1 MENHLKRFNEIKSK
15 WEIFKSN
22 PENKK
27 TRIKNAADTLEVS
40 EADLLSTEIGEN
52 VFYLDIADYD
62 QFFQKFI
69 SIDKIMLL
77 IRSDYV
83 VHEIIVDSSKIIFKK
98 DSLACSENP
107 NLPFT
112 IFDPKLF
119 KFVFFEKK
127 IHAGKELKSFQF
139 FDINGKA
146 LIKIFLKGLKTNRFE
161 EIASEYKK
169 EYQYDIQKAALNQN
183 KKNINLIRE
192 VNILEREYN
201 IKNYDLKTNEINK
214 NILRYVLDGAS
225 NNSIPIRIHAFGDKI
240 NQNYRGLVK
249 KIVDFGPW
257 INVMDKY
264 FNLHVLE
271 NNIKK
276 SIINDYHK
284 TKNNLII
291 ISFFDSNNNKVID
304 IGPMEGH
311 DKKFKKL
318 IYSMEGINE

>member
-1 MENHLKRFNEIKSK
+1 MEDHLKRFNEIKSK
-15 WEIFKSN
+15 WETFKSN

-27 TRIKNAADTLEVS
+27 TRIKNAADTLKFS

-52 VFYLDIADYD
+52 VFYLDIGDYD

-146 LIKIFLKGLKTNRFE
+146 QIKIFLKGLKTNRFE

-169 EYQYDIQKAALNQN
+169 EYQYDIQKAVLNQN

-201 IKNYDLKTNEINK
+201 IKKNDLKTNEINK
-214 NILRYVLDGAS
+214 NILRYILDGAS

-276 SIINDYHK
+276 SIINKYYK
-284 TKNNLII
+284 TKHSIII
-291 ISFFDSNNNKVID
+291 ISFFDSNQDKVID
-304 IGPMEGH
+304 IGPMDGYE
-311 DKKFKKL
+311 DKFKNL
-318 IYSMEGINE
+318 VYEMEAINE